1 MKMYDVRF
9 MMLGVMRSYST
20 RRLQFLALLHR
31 GNLSQI
37 INHKSQIILLRSF
50 LVACVLFLFVFASF
64 SQSVS
69 ATIDRDKIVLGEQI
83 TLELKAEGINPQT
96 APLSKWFAIPDTA
109 NHIEVIK
116 RSPIDTLTVNG
127 TVSYMQT
134 VTITSF
140 DSGAWQ
146 LPPLLVL
153 MQKKDGK
160 EDSLFANKFTL
171 QVLPVDI
178 SNLKDFHPMKDIID
192 VEVKPNYLL
201 IALIIALII
210 FSGIALYFIFFKKKQ
225 KQKPAAP
232 LVAARSLY
240 ETAIEQLNLL
250 QKQNPPSTIFYT
262 KMDEICRTFLQQQ
275 LNIRALQSTSD
286 ELMLQLNHYMQND
299 ERTPFYQLLRLMNA
313 VKFAKYNPEES
324 QKITDINTAKQG
336 IQNIYHRLQSHT
348 PQHA

>member
-1 MKMYDVRF
+1 MKIQVSRFKIQGTSFKVQGSRFRQTVCLVRLYLVSCF
-9 MMLGVMRSYST
+9 LLLGSS
-20 RRLQFLALLHR
+20 
-31 GNLSQI
+31 
-37 INHKSQIILLRSF
+37 
-50 LVACVLFLFVFASF
+50 CF

-69 ATIDRDKIVLGEQI
+69 ATIDRDKIVLGEQV

-96 APLSKWFAIPDTA
+96 ASLSKWFAVPDTA

-140 DSGAWQ
+140 DSGSWQ
-146 LPPLLVL
+146 LPPLFVL
-153 MQKKDGK
+153 MQKGGK
-160 EDSLFANKFTL
+160 EDSLFANKLTL

-178 SNLKDFHPMKDIID
+178 SNLKDYHPMKDIIE
-192 VEVKPNYLL
+192 VEVKPDYLL
-201 IALIIALII
+201 IALIVALVI

-225 KQKPAAP
+225 KQTPVVQPIAS
-232 LVAARSLY
+232 RSLLDKAL
-240 ETAIEQLNLL
+240 EELNLL
-250 QKQNPPSTIFYT
+250 QKQNPPSIVFYT

-286 ELMLQLNHYMQND
+286 ELMLQLNHYMQGD

-313 VKFAKYNPEES
+313 VKFAKYNPDGS
-324 QKITDINTAKQG
+324 QKITDIHTAKQG